1 MDEDCDA
8 ALGQN
13 DVRSTGKTAAA
24 ESKSK
29 PCPVE
34 ITPHEDLRLGIAAAD
49 SGHHPATG
57 FRADDVGHQN
67 RIGRGLAQ
75 IRLLFDSRQVSGGKI
90 ACIRVLNGATDNATV

>member
-34 ITPHEDLRLGIAAAD
+34 ITPHEDLRLGVAAAD
-49 SGHHPATG
+49 SGHHSGTCLTV
-57 FRADDVGHQN
+57 DYVHQ
-67 RIGRGLAQ
+67 R
-75 IRLLFDSRQVSGGKI
+75 I
-90 ACIRVLNGATDNATV
+90 ACASTALARFDGR

>member
-1 MDEDCDA
+1 MQTE
-8 ALGQN
+8 
-13 DVRSTGKTAAA
+13 A
-24 ESKSK
+24 ESGGEKR
-29 PCPVE
+29 PP
-34 ITPHEDLRLGIAAAD
+34 DGDFGLGVLAAD

-57 FRADDVGHQN
+57 FRADDVGHLN